1 MGSRKTDENLPEQDL
16 SSTTESNFNDVNA
29 ETSEPDSQD
38 DFSSDYS
45 TGTSTDTEQNNHNGS
60 VVNEQDG
67 HNGPIVSDIDGLYTY
82 GQLAKLLNKPEN
94 NLRYLINTF
103 RDFIHPVAVTTSANA
118 KRANFKY
125 SESDYATL
133 KQILAY
139 KEKGIQNAEIIKLLE
154 NGPADDNNDN
164 EDDQIA
170 IIAKRVLAFYKKNLS
185 DRDQQ
190 VINQFSLVNARN
202 QKALESL
209 LQQVSDVYLDQK
221 KFYESALSET
231 KKQNEILK
239 EQNDKL
245 QKQLTDAQ
253 NIISSSKD
261 AYELNSQVISDA
273 QEIILKQSEY
283 IEKLKDELSHDDE
296 QTSEKKGF
304 FQDYSD
310 FNLIPSYNLYA
321 YKSNH

>member
-1 MGSRKTDENLPEQDL
+1 M
-16 SSTTESNFNDVNA
+16 
-29 ETSEPDSQD
+29 
-38 DFSSDYS
+38 
-45 TGTSTDTEQNNHNGS
+45 
-60 VVNEQDG
+60 
-67 HNGPIVSDIDGLYTY
+67 
-82 GQLAKLLNKPEN
+82 LNKPEN

-103 RDFIHPVAVTTSANA
+103 RDYIHPVAVTTSANA

-139 KEKGIQNAEIIKLLE
+139 KEKGIQNAEIMKLLE

-170 IIAKRVLAFYKKNLS
+170 IIAKRVLALYKKNLS

-304 FQDYSD
+304 FSRL
-310 FNLIPSYNLYA
+310 FGL
-321 YKSNH
+321 

>member
-1 MGSRKTDENLPEQDL
+1 MDGRVYNFMGNRKTYENVPDQDL
-16 SSTTESNFNDVNA
+16 SNTTESDFGDTKA
-29 ETSEPDSQD
+29 EIAEPDSQD

-45 TGTSTDTEQNNHNGS
+45 TGTSTDTEQSNHNGS
-60 VVNEQDG
+60 VINEQG
-67 HNGPIVSDIDGLYTY
+67 EHNGPIVSDIDGLYTY

-103 RDFIHPVAVTTSANA
+103 RDYIHPVAVTTSANA

-139 KEKGIQNAEIIKLLE
+139 KEKGIQNAEIMKLLE
-154 NGPADDNNDN
+154 NGPTDDNNDN

-170 IIAKRVLAFYKKNLS
+170 IIAKRVLALYKKNLS

-190 VINQFSLVNARN
+190 VINQFSLVSARN

-231 KKQNEILK
+231 QKQNDILK

-245 QKQLTDAQ
+245 QKQLIDAQ

-261 AYELNSQVISDA
+261 AYERNSQVISDA
-273 QEIILKQSEY
+273 QDIILRQSEY
-283 IEKLKDELSHDDE
+283 IEKLKDDLSHHDE
-296 QTSEKKGF
+296 QSSEKKGF
-304 FQDYSD
+304 FSKL
-310 FNLIPSYNLYA
+310 FGL
-321 YKSNH
+321 

>member
-1 MGSRKTDENLPEQDL
+1 M
-16 SSTTESNFNDVNA
+16 
-29 ETSEPDSQD
+29 
-38 DFSSDYS
+38 
-45 TGTSTDTEQNNHNGS
+45 
-60 VVNEQDG
+60 
-67 HNGPIVSDIDGLYTY
+67 
-82 GQLAKLLNKPEN
+82 LNYPEN
-94 NLRYLINTF
+94 NLRYVINTF
-103 RDFIHPVAVTTSANA
+103 RDYIHPVSFTTSANA

-139 KEKGIQNAEIIKLLE
+139 KEKGIQNAEIMKLLE
-154 NGPADDNNDN
+154 NGPTDDNNDN
-164 EDDQIA
+164 EDDQID
-170 IIAKRVLAFYKKNLS
+170 IIGKRILALYKNKLS
-185 DRDQQ
+185 ERDQQ
-190 VINQFSLVNARN
+190 VINEFNLVNARN
-202 QKALESL
+202 QSAIESL
-209 LQQVSDVYLDQK
+209 LQKVSDVYLEQRE
-221 KFYESALSET
+221 FYESALSET

-273 QEIILKQSEY
+273 QEIILRQSEY

-304 FQDYSD
+304 FSRL
-310 FNLIPSYNLYA
+310 FGL
-321 YKSNH
+321 

>member
-1 MGSRKTDENLPEQDL
+1 MGSRKTDENLPDQDL
-16 SSTTESNFNDVNA
+16 SSTTESNFNDVNS
-29 ETSEPDSQD
+29 ETSEPDTQD
-38 DFSSDYS
+38 NSSSVYS
-45 TGTSTDTEQNNHNGS
+45 DDTSTDTEQSSHNGS
-60 VVNEQDG
+60 VINEQG
-67 HNGPIVSDIDGLYTY
+67 EHNGPIVSDIDGLYTY

-170 IIAKRVLAFYKKNLS
+170 IIAKRVLALYKKNLS

-304 FQDYSD
+304 FSRL
-310 FNLIPSYNLYA
+310 FGL
-321 YKSNH
+321 

>member
-1 MGSRKTDENLPEQDL
+1 MGSRKTDENLPDQDL
-16 SSTTESNFNDVNA
+16 SSTTELNFNDVNA

-45 TGTSTDTEQNNHNGS
+45 TGASTDTGQSNHNGS

-103 RDFIHPVAVTTSANA
+103 RDYIHPVAVTTSANA

-170 IIAKRVLAFYKKNLS
+170 IIAKRVLALYKKNLS

-202 QKALESL
+202 QKTLESL

-304 FQDYSD
+304 FSRL
-310 FNLIPSYNLYA
+310 FGL
-321 YKSNH
+321 

>member
-1 MGSRKTDENLPEQDL
+1 MEGRVYNFMGSRKTDENLPEQDL

-283 IEKLKDELSHDDE
+283 IEKLKDELLHDDE

-304 FQDYSD
+304 FSRL
-310 FNLIPSYNLYA
+310 FGL
-321 YKSNH
+321 

>member
-1 MGSRKTDENLPEQDL
+1 MEGRVYNFMGSRKTDENLPDQDL

-29 ETSEPDSQD
+29 ETLEPDSQD

-45 TGTSTDTEQNNHNGS
+45 TGTSTDTEQNNYNGS

-170 IIAKRVLAFYKKNLS
+170 IIAKRVLALYKKNLS

-304 FQDYSD
+304 FSRL
-310 FNLIPSYNLYA
+310 FGL
-321 YKSNH
+321 

>member
-283 IEKLKDELSHDDE
+283 IEKLKDELLHDDE

-304 FQDYSD
+304 FSRL
-310 FNLIPSYNLYA
+310 FGL
-321 YKSNH
+321 

>member
-185 DRDQQ
+185 DRDQ

-304 FQDYSD
+304 FSRL
-310 FNLIPSYNLYA
+310 FGL
-321 YKSNH
+321 

>member
-1 MGSRKTDENLPEQDL
+1 MEGQVYNFMGSRKTGENLPDQDL

-170 IIAKRVLAFYKKNLS
+170 IIAKRVLALYKKNLS

-283 IEKLKDELSHDDE
+283 IEKLKDELSHDSE

-304 FQDYSD
+304 FSRL
-310 FNLIPSYNLYA
+310 FGL
-321 YKSNH
+321 

>member
-1 MGSRKTDENLPEQDL
+1 MEGRVYNFLGSRKTDENLPDQDL

-29 ETSEPDSQD
+29 ETLEPDSQD

-170 IIAKRVLAFYKKNLS
+170 IIAKRVLALYKKNLS

-304 FQDYSD
+304 FSRL
-310 FNLIPSYNLYA
+310 FGL
-321 YKSNH
+321 

>member
-82 GQLAKLLNKPEN
+82 GQRAKLLKKPEN

-103 RDFIHPVAVTTSANA
+103 RDYIHPVAVTTSANA

-304 FQDYSD
+304 FSRL
-310 FNLIPSYNLYA
+310 FGL
-321 YKSNH
+321 

>member
-1 MGSRKTDENLPEQDL
+1 MEGRVYNFMGSRKTDENLPEQDL

-103 RDFIHPVAVTTSANA
+103 RDFIHPVAVTTSTNA

-209 LQQVSDVYLDQK
+209 LQQISDVYLDQK

-304 FQDYSD
+304 FSRL
-310 FNLIPSYNLYA
+310 FGL
-321 YKSNH
+321 

>member
-231 KKQNEILK
+231 KKQIEILK

-304 FQDYSD
+304 FSRL
-310 FNLIPSYNLYA
+310 FGL
-321 YKSNH
+321 

>member
-1 MGSRKTDENLPEQDL
+1 MEGRVYNFMGSRKTDENLPEQDL

-125 SESDYATL
+125 SDSDYATL

-139 KEKGIQNAEIIKLLE
+139 NEQGIQNAEIIKLLE

-245 QKQLTDAQ
+245 KKQLTDAQ

-304 FQDYSD
+304 FSRL
-310 FNLIPSYNLYA
+310 FGL
-321 YKSNH
+321 

>member
-1 MGSRKTDENLPEQDL
+1 MGSRKTDENLPDQDL
-16 SSTTESNFNDVNA
+16 SSTTESNFNDVNS

-139 KEKGIQNAEIIKLLE
+139 KEKGIQNAEIMKLLE

-231 KKQNEILK
+231 KKHNEILK

-304 FQDYSD
+304 FSRL
-310 FNLIPSYNLYA
+310 FGL
-321 YKSNH
+321 

>member
-1 MGSRKTDENLPEQDL
+1 MGNKEADENVPDQDL
-16 SSTTESNFNDVNA
+16 SSTTELNFNDVNA

-103 RDFIHPVAVTTSANA
+103 RDYIHPVAVTTSANA

-139 KEKGIQNAEIIKLLE
+139 KEKGIQNTEIMKLLE

-170 IIAKRVLAFYKKNLS
+170 IIAKRVLALYKKNLS

-190 VINQFSLVNARN
+190 VINQFSLVSARN

-304 FQDYSD
+304 FSRL
-310 FNLIPSYNLYA
+310 FGL
-321 YKSNH
+321 